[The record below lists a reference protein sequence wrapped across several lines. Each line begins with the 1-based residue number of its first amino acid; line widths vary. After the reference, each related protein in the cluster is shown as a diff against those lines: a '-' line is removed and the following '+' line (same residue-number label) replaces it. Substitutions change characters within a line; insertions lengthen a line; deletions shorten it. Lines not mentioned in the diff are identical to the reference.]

1 MKQLA
6 MAGTNQ
12 WGWETL
18 GKYRLVSLPS
28 VPVKVIE
35 QIMLKAISRH
45 IEDKKVTGS
54 SQHGFTLGK
63 SCLTN
68 LITF

>member
-1 MKQLA
+1 M
-6 MAGTNQ
+6 
-12 WGWETL
+12 